1 MKMNFNELPEFQKEF
16 RRLAKK
22 YKSLPA
28 DMREFCNV
36 VSAVPLGTSKHFTV
50 VTQTETLSI
59 IKARFFCRY
68 LKGSSLRIIYAYF
81 ECKNKIEFIELYYKG
96 EKENENSERISEYLN
111 NP

>member
-1 MKMNFNELPEFQKEF
+1 MMINFDKLPTFQKEF

-36 VSAVPLGTSKHFTV
+36 VSVVPFGASKHFTV
-50 VTQTETLSI
+50 ITQTETLFI

-68 LKGSSLRIIYAYF
+68 LKGSSLRIIYAYC

-96 EKENENSERISEYLN
+96 DKENENSERISEYLN
-111 NP
+111 NH